1 MKFDIEIGGNGK
13 EDALEALDKILDIIK
28 KGGPYQSIHILNREK
43 VHGMRQIEQMIREN
57 IVCGD
62 YTIES
67 KPSSPDYNNGTIII
81 KSSGMIMFKSPW
93 FIDAI
98 KDKLVGID
106 IDALTAGGVEM
117 VFSVR
122 TTDRL

>member
-1 MKFDIEIGGNGK
+1 MKFDIEMGGNGK
-13 EDALEALDKILDIIK
+13 EGALEALDKILDIIRM
-28 KGGPYQSIHILNREK
+28 GGSYQSIHILNPEK
-43 VHGMRQIEQMIREN
+43 VRDMKQIEQMIREN
-57 IVCGD
+57 IICGD

-67 KPSSPDYNNGTIII
+67 NPSSPDYNNGTIKI
-81 KSSGMIMFKSPW
+81 KSNGMIMFKSPW

-117 VFSVR
+117 VFSVK

>member
-1 MKFDIEIGGNGK
+1 
-13 EDALEALDKILDIIK
+13 
-28 KGGPYQSIHILNREK
+28 
-43 VHGMRQIEQMIREN
+43 MRQIEQMIREN
-57 IVCGD
+57 IICED
-62 YTIES
+62 YMIES
-67 KPSSPDYNNGTIII
+67 KPSSPDYNNGTIKI
-81 KSSGMIMFKSPW
+81 KSNGMIMFKNPW

>member
-1 MKFDIEIGGNGK
+1 MKFDIEKSGNGK
-13 EDALEALDKILDIIK
+13 GDALMALDKILDLIR
-28 KGGPYQSIHILNREK
+28 KGEPHQSIHILNPEK
-43 VHGMRQIEQMIREN
+43 VRGMKQIEQMIREN
-57 IVCGD
+57 IVCED

-67 KPSSPDYNNGTIII
+67 KPSSLDYNNGTIKI
-81 KSSGMIMFKSPW
+81 KSKGMVMFKNPW
-93 FIDAI
+93 FIDTI
-98 KDKLVGID
+98 KDRLVGID

>member
-1 MKFDIEIGGNGK
+1 MKFDIETGGNGK
-13 EDALEALDKILDIIK
+13 EGALEALDKILDIIK
-28 KGGPYQSIHILNREK
+28 KGGQHQSIHILNPEK
-43 VHGMRQIEQMIREN
+43 VRGMKQIEQMIREN
-57 IVCGD
+57 IICED

-67 KPSSPDYNNGTIII
+67 KPSSPDYNNGTIKI
-81 KSSGMIMFKSPW
+81 KSNGMVMFKNPW

>member
-1 MKFDIEIGGNGK
+1 MKFDIETGGNGK
-13 EDALEALDKILDIIK
+13 EGALEALDKIIDIIK
-28 KGGPYQSIHILNREK
+28 KGGQYQSIHILNPEK

-57 IVCGD
+57 IICGD

-67 KPSSPDYNNGTIII
+67 KPSSPDYNNGTIKI
-81 KSSGMIMFKSPW
+81 KSSGMVMFKNPW